1 VFHQTVRSA
10 KMILKNC
17 CICILKFPLPETI
30 QENYEAHACK
40 QCIKLLKNSGHPL
53 FERRR
58 KDAHTKM

>member
-1 VFHQTVRSA
+1 
-10 KMILKNC
+10 MILKNC
-17 CICILKFPLPETI
+17 CICTLKFPLPETI